1 MSLPDT
7 TAQSQKAD
15 EFPRRFGKYALLRKF
30 ATGGM
35 AELFLAL
42 QRSVAGFEK
51 MLVVKR
57 ILPNLA
63 QDKNFI
69 TMLLREARIAA
80 TLNHPNIAHIYDVGV
95 ENGEYYIA
103 MEHVHGEDLRSIVRA
118 MKQHQVREF
127 PLEHALAI
135 VLGCAAGLAYAHEQ
149 RSLDGQHL
157 AIVHRDI
164 SPQNILVTFNGD
176 VKLVDFGIAIAARGN
191 QDVTSSGKLKGK
203 APYMSPEQAQGLPL
217 DARSDVFSLG
227 VILFELATGKRLFRG
242 PTEFDTF
249 KLIISE
255 PYPAPCAVNP
265 RLAPKLGAII
275 ERALARN
282 PNDRYQSA
290 RELQADLEEY
300 VRTAQLSVS
309 ALSLSTWMRS
319 LFEEKLTVQ
328 EQMLREGQKLADVLA
343 QQAAEEELLRV
354 TDRVSFLPSLAPRPG
369 PPEERGWGKML
380 IGMLLVLLVAG
391 GTFWYLRRLAAS
403 ESGAIV
409 VRTDPPG
416 AAIWIDGDRR
426 PERTPAT
433 LHGLPVGVTYAVK
446 LTLDGFAPLTQQLP
460 LTQNEPHGAVVVRLE
475 PDGPP
480 PASIARITTTPRG
493 AAVFLDGHDT
503 GQRTPATLTEVRPGV
518 EHRVECILDGYVP
531 AHLVFTTSAGEALD
545 RVVPL
550 ERTELRS
557 DEALLIVRVSPPDA
571 RVNVLGE
578 WHEGGSPYELRVPA
592 RPTRIFVNRVRHYD
606 TDRLVDLAGGRVT
619 EVEFTLTRERGAE
632 EDERAD
638 ILGSTPRP
646 AAAPAAQDT
655 PVADDARDPGPAPA
669 QPAAESASP

>member
-1 MSLPDT
+1 
-7 TAQSQKAD
+7 
-15 EFPRRFGKYALLRKF
+15 
-30 ATGGM
+30 
-35 AELFLAL
+35 
-42 QRSVAGFEK
+42 
-51 MLVVKR
+51 
-57 ILPNLA
+57 
-63 QDKNFI
+63 
-69 TMLLREARIAA
+69 
-80 TLNHPNIAHIYDVGV
+80 
-95 ENGEYYIA
+95 
-103 MEHVHGEDLRSIVRA
+103 
-118 MKQHQVREF
+118 
-127 PLEHALAI
+127 
-135 VLGCAAGLAYAHEQ
+135 
-149 RSLDGQHL
+149 
-157 AIVHRDI
+157 
-164 SPQNILVTFNGD
+164 
-176 VKLVDFGIAIAARGN
+176 
-191 QDVTSSGKLKGK
+191 
-203 APYMSPEQAQGLPL
+203 MSPEQAQGLPL

-638 ILGSTPRP
+638 ILGSPPRP

-655 PVADDARDPGPAPA
+655 PVADDARDPGRRPRSPQPSRRLRDGSAHGRNSPKDRDYGAGLCLALCCRRPSRGRELARPRYTRSVRRRGRAHAPRRICRNFA
-669 QPAAESASP
+669 LARAACGVRRPKSPFYRATLSSLSRWHFLQHVVAGRGGWRCSARSRDKRKLWR